1 MTETRSRR
9 VEPVGVSV
17 ERASIPRV
25 YDIAMGGKDNYDVDR
40 AAWAPIREVAPR
52 QHVVLRANRGWLGR
66 VVRWMAERVAVDQFL
81 DLGAGLPTPDPLHR
95 VAQEWGRTD
104 RTFVYVDNDPVCN
117 AHGRALLEQ
126 TDGSHYLPGDLADPD
141 ETLKVAGR
149 YIDLDRPIGVLMG
162 AVLHH
167 FPDEEDPASITARY
181 IELLPPGSY
190 LAISHYTDPGA
201 RNEKLHQL
209 ARDLERAHVEMG
221 LGSGWYRS
229 PDEIRGF
236 FHDLEMVDPGLV
248 QLDQWWPQGPPLG
261 EKSPEEWLMIGG
273 VGQKPDPTLAPVPI
287 FGN

>member
-9 VEPVGVSV
+9 EVVGVSID
-17 ERASIPRV
+17 RASIPRV

-40 AAWAPIREVAPR
+40 AAWAQIQEIAPR
-52 QHVVLRANRGWLGR
+52 QRYVLLANRGWLAR
-66 VVRWMAERVAVDQFL
+66 VVRWMAERVVVDQFL
-81 DLGAGLPTPDPLHR
+81 DLGAGLPTRDPLHR
-95 VAQEWGRTD
+95 VAQECGRTD
-104 RTFVYVDNDPVCN
+104 RRFVYIDNDPVCN
-117 AHGRALLEQ
+117 AHGRVLLEQ
-126 TDGSHYLPGDLADPD
+126 REGSHYLPGDLADPD
-141 ETLKVAGR
+141 ATLKAAGQ
-149 YIDLDRPIGVLMG
+149 YLDLDRPIGVLFG

-167 FPDEEDPASITARY
+167 FSDDEDPASITARY
-181 IELLPPGSY
+181 IELLAPGSY
-190 LAISHYTDPGA
+190 VAISHYTDPGA
-201 RNEKLHQL
+201 RNQELHLL

-229 PDEIRGF
+229 PDQIRGF

-287 FGN
+287 VR